1 MLKLIDIYN
10 KWGGDAYIER
20 EGRWMKMSE
29 GYCKGW
35 DAKFKKDELYGK
47 IGEDFVAQLIGTD
60 EIKSEVKTERDI
72 WKNSGNIAVEIR
84 CGSKEFG
91 KGRKSGI
98 SSTESEVWFSIL
110 SEKGVVKGG
119 FIFYVDQLKALIKK
133 REKVGVMKGRKKDL
147 KARGEWIEGA
157 LHIDMV
163 GDRNESETVFLPIKE
178 LF

>member
-1 MLKLIDIYN
+1 LVRLIDIYKKFKN
-10 KWGGDAYIER
+10 SYIE
-20 EGRWMKMSE
+20 EGGRWMPLTE
-29 GYCKGW
+29 GYCKGH
-35 DAKFKKDELYGK
+35 DLHVEEDMLFGK
-47 IGEDFVAQLIGTD
+47 IGEEFAQKLFEGNTKM
-60 EIKSEVKTERDI
+60 EIKTERDI

-84 CGSKEFG
+84 CGSKEFK
-91 KGRKSGI
+91 KGRDSGI

-119 FIFYVDQLKALIKK
+119 FIFYVDQLRALIKK
-133 REKVGVMKGRKKDL
+133 RQKVGVMKGRKRDL
-147 KARGEWIEGA
+147 KARGEWIEGG

>member
-1 MLKLIDIYN
+1 M
-10 KWGGDAYIER
+10 WGDGAYIWK
-20 EGRWMKMSE
+20 GDRWMEISE

-72 WKNSGNIAVEIR
+72 WKNSGNIAIEIR
-84 CGSKEFG
+84 CGSKEFKKG
-91 KGRKSGI
+91 KDSGL
-98 SSTESEVWFSIL
+98 SSTESEVWIHLL
-110 SEKGVVKGG
+110 SHNGVIKGG

-133 REKVGVMKGRKKDL
+133 RQKVGVMRGRKKDL
-147 KARGEWIEGA
+147 KAKGEWIEGA

-163 GDRNESETVFLPIKE
+163 GDRKESETIFLPIKE